1 MNSPQ
6 RQQALAENRSR
17 IMDRAERKIW
27 VTFQKEGIHKY
38 PAAATDP
45 ALATGD
51 EYDVSFLGYPHRHI
65 FHFRVWIDVLHNDRD
80 IEFIQFKRW
89 LESLYKGD
97 GSVLSLDYKSCEMMA
112 DDLYQQV
119 AQRYPDRAVWIEVSE
134 DGENGALIKYETHQ
148 PLQSIKI

>member
-1 MNSPQ
+1 MNQ
-6 RQQALAENRSR
+6 REQALAENRSR
-17 IMDRAERKIW
+17 IISRADRKIW

-65 FHFRVWIDVLHNDRD
+65 FHFRVWIDVEHSDRD

-89 LESLYKGD
+89 LENLYSQGT
-97 GSVLSLDYKSCEMMA
+97 LELDYKSCEMMA

-134 DGENGALIKYETHQ
+134 DGENGALVKYETHQ
-148 PLQSIKI
+148 PNQSIKI